1 MEQELDQAQQIY
13 DLVVSYL
20 VTYSFQILAAII
32 ILLLG
37 MWVTRKAPDFLEK
50 FMVGENS

>member
-1 MEQELDQAQQIY
+1 MEQELDQAQQIF
-13 DLVVSYL
+13 DLIVSYL
-20 VTYSFQILAAII
+20 MTYSSQILATTI

-37 MWVTRKAPDFLEK
+37 MWVARKAPDFLEK